1 MEQLQGEQAMRQ
13 STKMTRIEAQLPLQ
27 GKRLGNAWGTAR
39 LVCVYGVISASDFAH
54 QEPMK
59 GGLIDH

>member
-1 MEQLQGEQAMRQ
+1 MRQ
-13 STKMTRIEAQLPLQ
+13 MTKMTCTEVQLPLQ

-39 LVCVYGVISASDFAH
+39 LVSVYGVISASDFAH
-54 QEPMK
+54 QEPIK